1 MIINDFKIIDRKI
14 YENYKEEPIS
24 QLIKINKPLK
34 QFFKHGQIQK
44 TVGRSKQRHLL

>member
-14 YENYKEEPIS
+14 YENYKEKPIN

-34 QFFKHGQIQK
+34 QFFKHDQIHK
-44 TVGRSKQRHLL
+44 TVGRSK